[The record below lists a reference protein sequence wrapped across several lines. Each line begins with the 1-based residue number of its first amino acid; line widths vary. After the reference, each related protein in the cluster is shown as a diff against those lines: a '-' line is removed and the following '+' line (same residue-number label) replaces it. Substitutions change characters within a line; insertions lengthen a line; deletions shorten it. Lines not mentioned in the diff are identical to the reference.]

1 MYFRLIQLNKIVLSK
16 KFKNF
21 HNNIKKTW
29 QYINSLLGRTSLNSA
44 TSSFFINGKK
54 TCDSLLIAN
63 EFNDC
68 FSNIAINLVNQL
80 PKPSIPF
87 HEYLAPA
94 NPSSIFF
101 YPISPYE
108 VKQSINKT
116 SPKHSSCW
124 DGIPLVVLK
133 YLPDNIINALTYTFN
148 LSLCQGKFVTAC
160 RHAKVVPIHKKGDVQ
175 NLNNCRPISLLS
187 SFSKIFEKNRLQ
199 EAVLIL

>member
-1 MYFRLIQLNKIVLSK
+1 MEFYQK

-21 HNNIKKTW
+21 YNNVKKTW

-54 TCDSLLIAN
+54 TCDPLPIAN
-63 EFNDC
+63 EFNDF

-87 HEYLAPA
+87 QEYLAPA

-101 YPISPYE
+101 YPTSPYE
-108 VKQSINKT
+108 VKQIINKT

-124 DGIPLVVLK
+124 DEIPPVVLK
-133 YLPDNIINALTYTFN
+133 YLPDNIINALTYIFN
-148 LSLCQGKFVTAC
+148 LSLCQGKFVTAF
-160 RHAKVVPIHKKGDVQ
+160 RHAKVVPIHKKGGVQ
-175 NLNNCRPISLLS
+175 NLNNYRPISLLS
-187 SFSKIFEKNRLQ
+187 SFSKILEKNRLQ
-199 EAVLIL
+199 EAVFIL